1 MSSGILSKDKCQNH
15 WSSRRSRRVEE
26 AEFKEMGAE
35 NIPNLEK
42 DLDMQAHKANRL
54 PYYLSAKR
62 LSLRDIIMK
71 LWGIKE
77 TERILKAARGK
88 KNVTY
93 RRLSNRLSVISQ
105 QNPYRPEKNR
115 MIHLKVWKK
124 KKKSAKNTLS
134 IKVILQIWRRIKDF
148 SRQAEADWVYYH

>member
-15 WSSRRSRRVEE
+15 WSSRRSRGVEE

-71 LWGIKE
+71 L
-77 TERILKAARGK
+77 
-88 KNVTY
+88 
-93 RRLSNRLSVISQ
+93 
-105 QNPYRPEKNR
+105 
-115 MIHLKVWKK
+115 
-124 KKKSAKNTLS
+124 
-134 IKVILQIWRRIKDF
+134 
-148 SRQAEADWVYYH
+148 

>member
-1 MSSGILSKDKCQNH
+1 M
-15 WSSRRSRRVEE
+15 R
-26 AEFKEMGAE
+26 AE

-42 DLDMQAHKANRL
+42 DLDMQAHKANGL
-54 PYYLSAKR
+54 PYYLSGKR

-77 TERILKAARGK
+77 AERILKAARGK

-93 RRLSNRLSVISQ
+93 RRPSNRLSVISQ
-105 QNPYRPEKNR
+105 QKPYRPEKNR

-124 KKKSAKNTLS
+124 KKISQEYFIHQSYPLDRKEN
-134 IKVILQIWRRIKDF
+134 
-148 SRQAEADWVYYH
+148 